1 MALLLTVLTNM
12 FSREMMVVVKMTT
25 IKMVENI
32 LTLTAHTLDD
42 LNSMT
47 VKDIKELIKGE
58 DLKVGVKKVE
68 LIERLLHPKDN
79 DFKIPQGSAH
89 VAGD

>member
-1 MALLLTVLTNM
+1 
-12 FSREMMVVVKMTT
+12 
-25 IKMVENI
+25 MVENI

-58 DLKVGVKKVE
+58 DLKVGGKKVE